1 MTQDN
6 TLNIKLSHK
15 LNSGIK
21 NSTEVILNVVG
32 GSNYKT
38 NFQHKL
44 LLINKQV
51 SRICQAFANVSA
63 VNINF
68 SKTQWSKMAQVGTF
82 AIQASKINGNN
93 SR

>member
-32 GSNYKT
+32 GSN
-38 NFQHKL
+38 
-44 LLINKQV
+44 
-51 SRICQAFANVSA
+51 
-63 VNINF
+63 
-68 SKTQWSKMAQVGTF
+68 
-82 AIQASKINGNN
+82 
-93 SR
+93 